1 MGGRNEVEGNKKV
14 IELSVIY
21 RRRMDRE
28 TSTGHGL
35 RGVREG
41 EKAERGVAAGSGSL
55 SKVLRHLWH
64 VQFATSKVTSNVLL
78 F

>member
-1 MGGRNEVEGNKKV
+1 MGGGNEVEGNKKV

-21 RRRMDRE
+21 RYRIDRE
-28 TSTGHGL
+28 TSAA
-35 RGVREG
+35 VWERESRT
-41 EKAERGVAAGSGSL
+41 EAAQAADL
-55 SKVLRHLWH
+55 SKVLRYLWH

>member
-1 MGGRNEVEGNKKV
+1 MGGGNEVEGNKKV

-21 RRRMDRE
+21 RHRIDRE
-28 TSTGHGL
+28 TRAGAWE
-35 RGVREG
+35 RESRT
-41 EKAERGVAAGSGSL
+41 EAAQGADL